1 MADSTR
7 DSKDALPSR
16 SDGKSIDDYRRKRDF
31 SKTPEPAPEAG
42 PRPGAAVF
50 VVHRHEARRLHYDL
64 RLEMEGVL
72 RSWAV
77 PKGFSY
83 DPKSKRLAVRTE
95 DHPIEYEHFEGVIP
109 KGEYGA
115 GTMTIWDRGTYE
127 LVNRDGIHGVEKGK
141 LEFRLFGRRLR
152 GEWHLVLTKAKEKDR
167 VSNEWLVFK
176 SSRDVYARTENDQPF
191 SADLGRAKVAKLP
204 RSLRVMKPAAV
215 AEAFSDPDWIFEL
228 NFEGIRTLA
237 SKRGDEIEFRDPACK
252 SAPSRF
258 PRLVE
263 DLRRVRATQAILD
276 GVLVALDEAGR
287 PSRRVLEACLR
298 GESEGGA
305 RGSRQATSKAPETTH
320 TSDGPPRV
328 PLYFYVFDLPFFEE
342 FDLRPVSLLDRKA
355 QLASLL
361 PKSSRGPS
369 HVLYVDHVPASGAS
383 LADAVSML
391 GLTGMIAKRA
401 DSKYSAGA
409 SKNWREI
416 PVDPDEEAHETSIE
430 EKLAETRA
438 VIAPR
443 DPRIKFTNLD
453 KVYWP
458 EDGTTKGELLAY
470 YDTMADLILPYL
482 KDRPVHMYRFPDG
495 IEGKSFY
502 QHEAPGH
509 TPDWVELL
517 PIPSG
522 SKGRDVPHMMLQDRA
537 SLLYLIN
544 LGSIDIHPWMSTRHD
559 LDSPTYT
566 VLDLDPK
573 EAPFVDVIKVARAIR
588 KILDAIEVPGYLKT
602 SGSSGLHIFIP
613 LKPGYTYEHG
623 RLFCEGI
630 ARIVVR
636 EHKEIATIERDTRSR
651 GKKVYV
657 DFQQNHA
664 GQTVVAPYVV
674 RPVPGAQV
682 STPLHW
688 DELDFDL
695 HPSQFTVR
703 NVPERVS
710 RVGDL
715 YRPVLTEGLDL
726 LEAIGRLQGYVG

>member
-1 MADSTR
+1 MS
-7 DSKDALPSR
+7 DSKPNDKPPA
-16 SDGKSIDDYRRKRDF
+16 KSIDEYRRKRDF
-31 SKTPEPAPEAG
+31 SKTPEPAPGTPSRDGE
-42 PRPGAAVF
+42 PVF

-72 RSWAV
+72 RSWAI

-95 DHPIEYEHFEGVIP
+95 DHPIEYEDFEGVIP

-127 LVNRDGIHGVEKGK
+127 LVNRDGIHGVDKGK
-141 LEFRLFGRRLR
+141 LEFRLYGRRLR
-152 GEWHLVLTKAKEKDR
+152 GEWHLVLTKGKDKDKGQA
-167 VSNEWLVFK
+167 SNEWLIFK
-176 SSRDVYARTENDQPF
+176 SSRDVYARSEDDQPF
-191 SADLGRAKVAKLP
+191 SSDLSDAKAAAPP
-204 RSLRVMKPAAV
+204 RSFRPMKASGV
-215 AEAFSDPDWIFEL
+215 VEAFSDPDWIFEL
-228 NFEGIRTLA
+228 NFEGLRVACVKT
-237 SKRGDEIEFRDPACK
+237 GDEIELRNPDAK
-252 SAPSRF
+252 NGSA
-258 PRLVE
+258 LAKVTE
-263 DLRRVRATQAILD
+263 DLRRIRAESAVLD
-276 GVLVALDEAGR
+276 GVLVALDAAGR
-287 PSRRVLEACLR
+287 PSRTVLDAYLR
-298 GESEGGA
+298 GDETAAVS
-305 RGSRQATSKAPETTH
+305 SK
-320 TSDGPPRV
+320 SGPPI
-328 PLYFYVFDLPFFEE
+328 YYYVFDLPFYEE
-342 FDLRPVSLLDRKA
+342 FDLRGVPLLDRKA

-361 PKSSRGPS
+361 PKPSRGVY

-401 DSKYSAGA
+401 DSRYAAGP
-409 SKNWREI
+409 SKAWLEI
-416 PVDPDEEAHETSIE
+416 PVDPEAEAHATSIE
-430 EKLAETRA
+430 ATLAATKA
-438 VIAPR
+438 VFAPN
-443 DPRIKFTNLD
+443 DPRIKFTNLK

-458 EDGTTKGELLAY
+458 ADGTTKGDLLGY
-470 YDTMADLILPYL
+470 YDIMADLILPYL
-482 KDRPVHMYRFPDG
+482 HDRPVHMYRFPDG

-517 PIPSG
+517 PIHSE

-573 EAPFVDVIKVARAIR
+573 EAPFVDVVKVARAIR

-623 RLFCEGI
+623 RLFCESI
-630 ARIVVR
+630 ARIVAR
-636 EHKEIATIERDTRSR
+636 EHKEIATVERDTRSR

-657 DFQQNHA
+657 DYLQNHA

-682 STPLHW
+682 STPLNW

-695 HPSQFTVR
+695 HPSQFTIR
-703 NVPERVS
+703 NVPARVS